1 MIGKFRLQN
10 MSVWSRLA
18 FSSGLLIVLLLALA
32 AYAGLEMRGHQNH
45 FFLFAA
51 VILVLGVAS
60 ASLITRS
67 ITRQLGGELTEAAA
81 LARDI
86 ATGNFQNVYK
96 ERKRDDDS
104 LMGSLL
110 KMREGLRGR
119 RQHLYE
125 AVQHLA
131 DSSGQLSASSKSL
144 EATLNEQAA
153 STNEVVASARQI
165 SATSQELLRTMG
177 EVADLSSD
185 SAQAASDGQTALSK
199 MTSTM
204 QQIESASGEI
214 AQKLAAIN
222 ARVGNITGV
231 VTTIHKVAD
240 QTNLLSLNASIEAA
254 KAGEYGQGF
263 SVVAREIRRL
273 ADQTGVATLEIEQIV
288 HEMQSS
294 VVAGVM
300 GMEKFAHQVK
310 LAVEDTQKAYGQIS
324 SIIQQVQSLQPRFES
339 VNEGMESQS
348 AGARQISE
356 AMLQL
361 SEATKNTAESQHA
374 SARAIDLVQ
383 HTAQALESELN
394 KSRAELENKARA
406 AAGS

>member
-1 MIGKFRLQN
+1 MISKFRLQN
-10 MSVWSRLA
+10 MSVWGRLA

-32 AYAGLEMRGHQNH
+32 TYAGLQLRGNQNH

-51 VILVLGVAS
+51 AVLVLGVAS

-67 ITRQLGGELTEAAA
+67 ITRQLGGELTDAAN

-86 ATGNFQNVYK
+86 ATGNFKNVYK
-96 ERKRDDDS
+96 ERKRDENS

-110 KMREGLRGR
+110 KMRSGLQQR

-310 LAVEDTQKAYGQIS
+310 LAVEDTQKAYAQIS

-361 SEATKNTAESQHA
+361 SEATRNTAESQHA

-383 HTAQALESELN
+383 NTAQALESELN
-394 KSRAELENKARA
+394 KSRAELENAAKAA
-406 AAGS
+406 N